1 MGSRCGRTAGSE
13 NGATLRQL
21 YGAVLRIAN
30 EPERRSIHRAPCED
44 GPVPV
49 PLAMSETP
57 RRRSDV
63 LRNERALLDAAARVF
78 TASGVDAPVR
88 EVATAAGVGMGTLYR
103 HFPTRADLVVAV
115 YRHQVDACAE
125 AGSALRAS
133 EASPF
138 AAVLAWLHLFV
149 DFLGTKHGLAKV
161 WQGDAAGFTALHQ
174 MFLERLVPVL
184 ADLLAAARASGEVV
198 ADVGAYELIRAVG
211 DLVAWTP
218 QDPDYDVRRIV
229 TLLITGLRQ
238 EQPAWPA
245 QAHEPG

>member
-1 MGSRCGRTAGSE
+1 
-13 NGATLRQL
+13 
-21 YGAVLRIAN
+21 
-30 EPERRSIHRAPCED
+30 
-44 GPVPV
+44 VPA
-49 PLAMSETP
+49 PLATPETP
-57 RRRSDV
+57 KRRPDV

-125 AGSALRAS
+125 AGPALRAS

-184 ADLLAAARASGEVV
+184 ADLLTAARASGEVI

-229 TLLITGLRQ
+229 TLLVTGLRQ
-238 EQPAWPA
+238 EQPGPRAA
-245 QAHEPG
+245 QAHEPA